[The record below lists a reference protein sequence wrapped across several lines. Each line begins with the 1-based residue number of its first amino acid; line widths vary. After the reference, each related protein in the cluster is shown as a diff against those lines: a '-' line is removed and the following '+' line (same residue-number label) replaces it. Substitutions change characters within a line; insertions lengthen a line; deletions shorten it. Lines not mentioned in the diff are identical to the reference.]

1 MNIHEIRTE
10 AEYRAALKE
19 ASALVDSDPA
29 LETPEG
35 KRLNTLVGI
44 VQAYEATYVPVDGAL
59 VDSIRAIVAGV
70 EVDFRQTSAARAWP
84 RGHALNITLAST
96 ENSVVM
102 GSSVQEKKMH
112 YPVMTEKQ
120 VADRWQ
126 ISLKT
131 LRRWRL
137 DGEGSVWHKLFRH
150 VRYHEADVL
159 EFEHCS
165 AQHLMTLLGIKR
177 DFKPE
182 VPEAAQGLDAK
193 AEDNYFTAKA
203 IAEAASLLIHLFR
216 DQAERN
222 RKRVPHLM
230 LVGNLRFSLPAILE
244 WEMTNSVVGSAA
256 AAVRD
261 EAESPTAPS
270 EPAKRWHE
278 IVREQDAARFDSAP

>member
-1 MNIHEIRTE
+1 MNIHKIRTE

-70 EVDFRQTSAARAWP
+70 EVDFRQTSAARAW
-84 RGHALNITLAST
+84 RREHALKITLAST
-96 ENSVVM
+96 VNSVVM

-112 YPVMTEKQ
+112 YPVMTEKH

-126 ISLKT
+126 VSLKT

-137 DGEGSVWHKLFRH
+137 DGEGPVWHKLFRH
-150 VRYHEADVL
+150 VHYHEADVL
-159 EFEHCS
+159 EFEHSS

-193 AEDNYFTAKA
+193 AEDNYFTAKE
-203 IAEAASLLIHLFR
+203 IAEAASLPIHLFR

-244 WEMTNSVVGSAA
+244 WEMANSVVGSAA
-256 AAVRD
+256 AAVSD
-261 EAESPTAPS
+261 EAESPAAPS